1 MFMKRRYLALIAI
14 ILFLTFTILVYIKF
28 SIINSNVKI
37 HEIFLLYN
45 NSDMSINYVYPY
57 GYGYQI
63 KQLYS
68 NNVSIFI
75 SPYLWNYRM
84 AEGFI
89 NLTYIK
95 DYGLRLIVNLTS
107 FKKINPNID
116 VDGYPGIMYG
126 QEYWFPF
133 QGKTAES
140 QWLELPINV
149 TTTPKIYSLLN
160 YTIWDE
166 NGTIDDFSYDIW
178 LSQNPNISNLQFP
191 DIELMIW
198 LYHESN
204 ITSPFFIKEGNVTVT
219 IEVNGTKE
227 NDTFLVYV
235 LPHTGS
241 ASGWIGVYYLSEKN
255 LEGEVEIPLNF
266 FLNNEFF
273 FINKV
278 FPQIY
283 EKTFY
288 LDAIQIGME
297 FNDNHGNAQMGF
309 NLYSWDLTIID
320 E

>member
-1 MFMKRRYLALIAI
+1 
-14 ILFLTFTILVYIKF
+14 
-28 SIINSNVKI
+28 
-37 HEIFLLYN
+37 
-45 NSDMSINYVYPY
+45 
-57 GYGYQI
+57 
-63 KQLYS
+63 
-68 NNVSIFI
+68 
-75 SPYLWNYRM
+75 
-84 AEGFI
+84 
-89 NLTYIK
+89 
-95 DYGLRLIVNLTS
+95 
-107 FKKINPNID
+107 
-116 VDGYPGIMYG
+116 
-126 QEYWFPF
+126 
-133 QGKTAES
+133 
-140 QWLELPINV
+140 
-149 TTTPKIYSLLN
+149 
-160 YTIWDE
+160 
-166 NGTIDDFSYDIW
+166 
-178 LSQNPNISNLQFP
+178 PNISNLQFP